1 MKERCFVMN
10 KRKVMLSAAAVFALV
25 AIIFVS
31 VNAIKKDVRKGKI
44 ERNYG
49 ISHFEAKITSNGVE
63 QAKPEDAVPRKEQLL
78 QNLEDKGYD
87 IKYYNTVFET
97 DISCFRIYA
106 TKDNEFI
113 DICYDLT
120 EENAIRAFYEY
131 ENKYDRYYLMA
142 MNGTFVYC
150 ISDKKVFA
158 DAGFKSLANNGI
170 QFINY

>member
-1 MKERCFVMN
+1 MN
-10 KRKVMLSAAAVFALV
+10 KRIVIVPAVVIAFI

-31 VNAIKKDVRKGKI
+31 VKVIKKDDRKENI

-49 ISHFEAKITSNGVE
+49 ISYTEAKITSNGVE
-63 QAKPEDAVPRKEQLL
+63 DTKPEDAVPQKEQLL

-87 IKYYNTVFET
+87 IEYYDTVFDS
-97 DISCFRIYA
+97 DISCYRIYA

-120 EENAIRAFYEY
+120 EENAEKAFCEY
-131 ENKYDRYYLMA
+131 ENKYDEYYLMA

-150 ISDKKVFA
+150 ISDKKVFK

-170 QFINY
+170 QYINHGK

>member
-1 MKERCFVMN
+1 MN
-10 KRKVMLSAAAVFALV
+10 KRIVIVPAVVIAFI

-31 VNAIKKDVRKGKI
+31 VKVIKKDDRKENI

-49 ISHFEAKITSNGVE
+49 ISYTEAKITSNGVE
-63 QAKPEDAVPRKEQLL
+63 DTKPEDAVPQKEQLL

-87 IKYYNTVFET
+87 IEYYDTVFDS
-97 DISCFRIYA
+97 DIPCYRIYA

-120 EENAIRAFYEY
+120 EENAETAFYEY
-131 ENKYDRYYLMA
+131 EKRYDEYYLMA

-150 ISDKKVFA
+150 ISDKKVFK

-170 QFINY
+170 QYINHGK

>member
-1 MKERCFVMN
+1 MN
-10 KRKVMLSAAAVFALV
+10 KRIVIVPAVVIAFI

-31 VNAIKKDVRKGKI
+31 VKVIKKDDRKENI

-49 ISHFEAKITSNGVE
+49 ISYTEAKITSNGVE
-63 QAKPEDAVPRKEQLL
+63 DTKPEDAVPQKEQLL

-87 IKYYNTVFET
+87 IEYYDTVFDS
-97 DISCFRIYA
+97 DISCYRIYA

-120 EENAIRAFYEY
+120 EENAEKAFYEY
-131 ENKYDRYYLMA
+131 EKKYDKYYLMA

-150 ISDKKVFA
+150 ISDKKVFK

-170 QFINY
+170 QYINHGK

>member
-1 MKERCFVMN
+1 MN
-10 KRKVMLSAAAVFALV
+10 KRNVIIIAVAIVTFI

-31 VNAIKKDVRKGKI
+31 VYEIKKGDRKGNV

-49 ISHFEAKITSNGVE
+49 IAHTETKITSNGVE
-63 QAKPEDAVPRKEQLL
+63 ETKPEDAVPQKEQLL

-87 IKYYNTVFET
+87 IEYYDTVFDS
-97 DISCFRIYA
+97 DIPCYRIYA

-113 DICYDLT
+113 DICYGLT
-120 EENAIRAFYEY
+120 EENAETAFYEY
-131 ENKYDRYYLMA
+131 EKRYDKYYLMA

-150 ISDKKVFA
+150 ISDKKVFK

-170 QFINY
+170 QYINHGK